1 MAYMNSQ
8 AAANVDGILRRQMPD
23 FRKGQVGA
31 TMGRIIVL
39 VLILLV
45 LGAVALVG
53 YAYSGFLQP
62 DVQTVT
68 QPVDLDVD

>member
-1 MAYMNSQ
+1 
-8 AAANVDGILRRQMPD
+8 
-23 FRKGQVGA
+23 
-31 TMGRIIVL
+31 MGRIILLVL
-39 VLILLV
+39 VLLI

-62 DVQTVT
+62 EVRTVT

>member
-1 MAYMNSQ
+1 
-8 AAANVDGILRRQMPD
+8 
-23 FRKGQVGA
+23 
-31 TMGRIIVL
+31 MGRIIVL
-39 VLILLV
+39 VLVLLILS
-45 LGAVALVG
+45 AVALVG

>member
-1 MAYMNSQ
+1 M
-8 AAANVDGILRRQMPD
+8 GLRAGVVRECA
-23 FRKGQVGA
+23 RGRGEA
-31 TMGRIIVL
+31 MGRIILL
-39 VLILLV
+39 VLFLLL

-53 YAYSGFLQP
+53 YAYSGFMQP

>member
-1 MAYMNSQ
+1 
-8 AAANVDGILRRQMPD
+8 
-23 FRKGQVGA
+23 
-31 TMGRIIVL
+31 MGRIIVL

>member
-1 MAYMNSQ
+1 
-8 AAANVDGILRRQMPD
+8 
-23 FRKGQVGA
+23 
-31 TMGRIIVL
+31 MGRIIILVL
-39 VLILLV
+39 VLLL

-53 YAYSGFLQP
+53 YAYSGLMQP